1 MDQMVDSKIHTI
13 IVEIATYI
21 CVDNDTC
28 LLNKLLEDVI
38 YKEYYFSDDDII
50 QLQIVLD
57 RISDKEFI
65 FDELNFFVA
74 NNEELFND
82 EIKILILIRTVLYY
96 LIKHDQDV
104 LDRCKKLAM
113 LFKIKEDV
121 VSLLISLLP
130 DYVSMYDFQYDGGI
144 GYFFEI
150 PDKYDE
156 GIFKIIRYIKNEVLY
171 RHKEKLKYLNSGE
184 FQHIADK
191 EGFEA
196 IKSMSGI
203 EDLSNIIFKYG
214 IERMLILQKMGSTIK
229 VTEKNFPRL
238 YKLFLECC
246 EILDIKTIPQLFIEQ
261 GFINAYTAGAD
272 QHIIVL
278 SSASLGCLTDDEL
291 MFVLGH
297 ELGHIKCGHVFYYWM
312 ASSILPLLGNI
323 IGNFTLGIGNLVS
336 NSIRLALLNWT
347 RNAEFSADR
356 AGLLT
361 CQNYNSAITTL
372 MKISG
377 APIKYYS
384 KLDTESFL
392 NQAREFKLYD
402 SDSLNA
408 LLKTVSI
415 ATQTHPWTVMRAAYL
430 EDWLNSGAYDL
441 LIDRYKY
448 PF

>member
-1 MDQMVDSKIHTI
+1 MTDSKIHTL
-13 IVEIATYI
+13 IVEIAAYI
-21 CVDNDTC
+21 CVDNDAY
-28 LLNKLLEDVI
+28 LLNKVLEDVI
-38 YKEYYFSDDDII
+38 YKEFYFSDRDLI
-50 QLQIVLD
+50 QLQILF
-57 RISDKEFI
+57 DKIDDKDFI
-65 FDELNFFVA
+65 YDELNLFVA
-74 NNEELFND
+74 DKEELLND
-82 EIKILILIRTVLYY
+82 EIKILILIRAVLYY
-96 LIKHDQDV
+96 LIKHDQEV
-104 LDRCKKLAM
+104 LDRCRKLAI
-113 LFKIKEDV
+113 LFNIKDEL
-121 VSLLISLLP
+121 VSLLIDLLP
-130 DYVSMYDFQYDGGI
+130 DYFSMGDFQYDGGI

-150 PDKYDE
+150 PEKYDE
-156 GIFKIIRYIKNEVLY
+156 DIFNIIRYIKNEVLY
-171 RHKEKLKYLNSGE
+171 RRKEKLKYLNSNE

-191 EGFEA
+191 EGFET

-214 IERMLILQKMGSTIK
+214 IERMMILQKMGSSIR

-238 YKLFLECC
+238 NKIFLECC
-246 EILDIKTIPQLFIEQ
+246 EILDIKNIPQLFIEQ

-272 QHIIVL
+272 QHIVVL
-278 SSASLGCLTDDEL
+278 SSAAIGCLTDDEL

-297 ELGHIKCGHVFYYWM
+297 ELGHVKCGHVFYYWM

-323 IGNFTLGIGNLVS
+323 IGNFTLGIGNLLS
-336 NSIRLALLNWT
+336 SSIRLALLNWS

-361 CQNYNSAITTL
+361 CQNFNSSITTL

-377 APIKYYS
+377 APIRYYS
-384 KLDTESFL
+384 KLDIESFL

-430 EDWLNSGAYDL
+430 EEWINSGAYDL
-441 LIDRYKY
+441 LIDRHKY
-448 PF
+448 SL